1 MDNIIELEE
10 YKRILDLKNK
20 LDNGEITSDNIE
32 LYDLE
37 KINEMYT
44 YEVKEL
50 NEKIIELRKENIRLK
65 ILKGNN

>member
-10 YKRILDLKNK
+10 YKRILDLKTK
-20 LDNGEITSDNIE
+20 LDNGEITNDNIE
-32 LYDLE
+32 LDDLE

-50 NEKIIELRKENIRLK
+50 NEKINELKKENIRLK